1 VHNEEFGEGGRVVAI
16 QQLIYV
22 STASDSYGASV
33 MRDVQASSARN
44 NVPAN
49 ISGLLLFDGMRF
61 LQVLEGPARAVRERY
76 AHILKDSRHFG
87 VSVVSKK
94 NVPARSFGNWA
105 MLCHEIV
112 DGKHLPDA
120 VAPFLVDADQEIRDL
135 FAGFARIRSKS
146 R

>member
-1 VHNEEFGEGGRVVAI
+1 MAI

-22 STASDSYGASV
+22 STASESYGASV
-33 MRDVQASSARN
+33 MREIQAASVRN
-44 NVPAN
+44 NVPVK

-61 LQVLEGPARAVRERY
+61 LQVLEGSARAVRERF
-76 AHILKDSRHFG
+76 ARISKDPRHFG
-87 VSVVSKK
+87 VSVVSRK
-94 NVPARSFGNWA
+94 NASARSFGNWA

>member
-1 VHNEEFGEGGRVVAI
+1 MAI

-33 MRDVQASSARN
+33 MRDIQAASARN

-61 LQVLEGPARAVRERY
+61 LQVLEGPARAVRARY
-76 AHILKDSRHFG
+76 DRIATDPRHFG
-87 VSVVSKK
+87 ASVVSKK
-94 NVPARSFGNWA
+94 NASARSFGNWA
-105 MLCHEIV
+105 MLCHEVV
-112 DGKHLPDA
+112 DGQHLPDA
-120 VAPFLVDADQEIRDL
+120 IAPFLVGADPEIREL
-135 FAGFARIRSKS
+135 FEGFARIRSKS